1 MDVKEKNVYMRVYVC
16 YTHRHIHPYRQERT
30 KVIGKRIIFLLMVL
44 EKLVSYLEKIY
55 VAPVH
60 KTKFVYMYLCDI

>member
-1 MDVKEKNVYMRVYVC
+1 MYAT
-16 YTHRHIHPYRQERT
+16 YTQTHTYRQERT
-30 KVIGKRIIFLLMVL
+30 KVIGKRMIFLLMAL

-60 KTKFVYMYLCDI
+60 KTKFVYMYLYM